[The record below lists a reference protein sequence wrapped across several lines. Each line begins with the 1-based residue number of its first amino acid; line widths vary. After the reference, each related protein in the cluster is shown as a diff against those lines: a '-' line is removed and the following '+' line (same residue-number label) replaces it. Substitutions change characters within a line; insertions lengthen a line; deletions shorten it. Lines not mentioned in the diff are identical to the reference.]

1 MKEMKT
7 EYLPYYISRAVLS
20 LLLAIAVFGVNW
32 MAGAAA
38 AVLLGL
44 FLLYLHSGWF
54 EIDLNYP
61 IFPLRRD
68 QRGREVQRTALIA
81 AICAALLGGL
91 AIKYLAAPSGLAL
104 SQGLAL
110 PLAVLT
116 YFFTQWIL
124 LARG

>member
-1 MKEMKT
+1 MKT
-7 EYLPYYISRAVLS
+7 EYLPYYLSRAVLS
-20 LLLAIAVFGVNW
+20 LLLAVVVFGVNW
-32 MAGAAA
+32 VAGAAA
-38 AVLLGL
+38 AVLFGL

-61 IFPLRRD
+61 FFPLRRD
-68 QRGREVQRTALIA
+68 QRGRDVQRLALIA
-81 AICAALLGGL
+81 AVCTALLVGL
-91 AIKYLAAPSGLAL
+91 AIKYLAPPLGLAL

-110 PLAVLT
+110 PLAVLA

>member
-1 MKEMKT
+1 MKAMKT
-7 EYLPYYISRAVLS
+7 EYLPYYLSRAVLS
-20 LLLAIAVFGVNW
+20 LLLAVVVFGVNW
-32 MAGAAA
+32 VAGAAA
-38 AVLLGL
+38 AVLFGL

-61 IFPLRRD
+61 FFPLRRD
-68 QRGREVQRTALIA
+68 QRGRDVQRLALIA
-81 AICAALLGGL
+81 AVCTALLVGL
-91 AIKYLAAPSGLAL
+91 AIKYLAAPLGLAL

-110 PLAVLT
+110 PLAVLA